1 MLLNKFY
8 SKLFILFYFIL
19 TFIIGVIITPPYQS
33 PDEFYH
39 FQRGYA
45 ISNGQIIPSS
55 TEKLDKA
62 MMKMLSIYEGIPYRS
77 ENKVTHFLENEA
89 QNVAWEK
96 EYILDESANTNV
108 YFPLIYLPQA
118 LGSFL
123 GSTLDLSLYNMYY
136 LAKIFT
142 LLVSIAILYFASVQY
157 RLSIPVLLILSLP
170 MTMFQMGS
178 TNPDSIIFSL
188 SVFIG
193 SLLARGLDSNYN
205 FTHKD
210 FCKLL
215 FSIFLCVTVK
225 FNMLVLLLLP
235 FFISKRREIRHG
247 SMYSIFIII
256 LSILWIV
263 LAMKLTEAQS
273 HFKEGALHN
282 FSYYIFH
289 MDDLF
294 EIFKNT
300 LNFTYLKSLLRMFLG
315 VLGWVDTKFTINE
328 YLFFGSTSLLAYIFL
343 FIHNLYKLKYV
354 IVSVLLV
361 GVVFL
366 FTHFILLITYNEIG
380 TTQIVG
386 VQGRYFIPIMLII
399 FSSFILKKSEKTS
412 NNKTISKYFIIVPF
426 LFLFI
431 SSFITINTLVSRYYM
446 G

>member
-1 MLLNKFY
+1 
-8 SKLFILFYFIL
+8 
-19 TFIIGVIITPPYQS
+19 
-33 PDEFYH
+33 
-39 FQRGYA
+39 
-45 ISNGQIIPSS
+45 
-55 TEKLDKA
+55 
-62 MMKMLSIYEGIPYRS
+62 
-77 ENKVTHFLENEA
+77 
-89 QNVAWEK
+89 
-96 EYILDESANTNV
+96 
-108 YFPLIYLPQA
+108 
-118 LGSFL
+118 
-123 GSTLDLSLYNMYY
+123 MYY

-300 LNFTYLKSLLRMFLG
+300 LNLTYLKSLLRMFLG